1 MRLKEAR
8 ARLGLSQKDAA
19 EQSGVSARGYQG
31 YEDGRSIPGG
41 DAIAGLVR
49 LGINANWLLTGE
61 GEMFNAPQRQPTPKI
76 QADTPYQAGT
86 ATALSAQE
94 ATASGRYI
102 ALPLHNGVR
111 AAAGHGAVVGSEEAD
126 DSLMFREDW
135 IYRDLRMQPK
145 DLVLIRVAGESM
157 WPTLRDGD
165 VILVN
170 QSLTQPDTDGI
181 YIMRVGDMLLVKR
194 LQLLPGGRINVI
206 SDNPTYKPWTL
217 ETNKMAEGDV
227 AIIGRVVWA
236 GTRF

>member
-61 GEMFNAPQRQPTPKI
+61 GEMFNAPRHQPAPKI
-76 QADTPYQAGT
+76 QADTPYQAGA
-86 ATALSAQE
+86 ATVLSVQE

-102 ALPLHNGVR
+102 ALPLHNDVR

-135 IYRDLRMQPK
+135 IKHELRMQPK

-157 WPTLRDGD
+157 LPTLRDGD
-165 VILVN
+165 VILIN

-181 YIMRVGDMLLVKR
+181 YIMRMGDMLLVKR
-194 LQLLPGGRINVI
+194 LQLLPGGQISVI
-206 SDNPTYKPWTL
+206 SDNPTYRPWTL
-217 ETNKMAEGDV
+217 DISKMAEGDV